1 MKTFFRYLENLEDW
15 IMVLAL
21 SYMVII
27 TFVEVLL
34 RYILKSPISWAE
46 ESARYTQVWLIYISA
61 GVCVRLQNHISAD
74 IVVTYLTPTARR
86 FFNSI
91 ASLFT
96 FCVLLVLFYLGVL
109 LVKDFLKGGQSSPAL
124 GIPMYYIALA
134 IPVGIGISML
144 RYLGIFLNVNSQE
157 APSPTK

>member
-15 IMVLAL
+15 TMILAL

-27 TFVEVLL
+27 TFVEVLM
-34 RYILKSPISWAE
+34 RYILKNPISWAE

-61 GVCVRLQNHISAD
+61 SVCVRLRSHISAD
-74 IVVTYLTPTARR
+74 VLVNYLTPSARK

-96 FCVLLVLFYLGVL
+96 FCVLFVLFYLGVL

-144 RYLGIFLNVNSQE
+144 RYLGIFLNAKTQE
-157 APSPTK
+157 ASSPTK